1 MITDVIVYICAGNTC
16 RSATASVLSQN
27 FLYNWGWVA
36 GSKQGEYKKG
46 NHKIIIKSAGVAAS
60 VGDSLT
66 PMAGKVLLD
75 TERAISNRP
84 ELKHIRNF
92 KRLIEEENKHF
103 ITIHS
108 SKKFIDNRKHIFN
121 DKNANYYLY
130 CADKSVVDRVKRDLD
145 ITKTGREGKNVT
157 LICQGRDIFDPA
169 ETRDFEDYKN
179 MVNDVYG
186 CVKKNLLQLI
196 SVSKITPSSY
206 RVTKPLRPSAR
217 SSQSGKLISPSDAI
231 GGIRKRQR
239 KTKRKTKQIDKNKT
253 HIRRKNR
260 WKWMKKTRKLRK
272 NKKKHK

>member
-16 RSATASVLSQN
+16 RSATASVLAQN
-27 FLYNWGWVA
+27 FLYNWDWIA
-36 GSKQGEYKKG
+36 GSKQGEWEKG
-46 NHKIIIKSAGVAAS
+46 NHKIIIKSAGVAAN
-60 VGDSLT
+60 VGNSLT

-92 KRLIEEENKHF
+92 KYLIEEQNKHF
-103 ITIHS
+103 ITIHE
-108 SKKFIDNRKHIFN
+108 SKKFIDSRKYIFN
-121 DKNANYYLY
+121 DENAKYYLY
-130 CADKSVVDRVKRDLD
+130 CADTSVVNRVKRDLD
-145 ITKTGREGKNVT
+145 ITKTNRGKKNVT

-169 ETRDFEDYKN
+169 ETGDFEDYKK

-206 RVTKPLRPSAR
+206 W
-217 SSQSGKLISPSDAI
+217 SSEGSWDELA
-231 GGIRKRQR
+231 GIPKRQR
-239 KTKRKTKQIDKNKT
+239 KTKRKSKQIDKNKT

-260 WKWMKKTRKLRK
+260 WKWMKKTKKNKK
-272 NKKKHK
+272 NKKKRK